1 MLNLCELD
9 KLESYLRNNGY
20 LYKRTDVENDPSYL
34 TCHQIIVYTKNEDGK
49 LIREWIAEC
58 SYGGI
63 YGDCGYESDGS
74 LNAWGSIVNR
84 QTENLILK
92 RITADDVIRR
102 LENNG

>member
-9 KLESYLRNNGY
+9 KLESYLRDNGY

-34 TCHQIIVYTKNEDGK
+34 THHHIIVYTKNEDGE
-49 LIREWIAEC
+49 LIREWISEC
-58 SYGGI
+58 S

-74 LNAWGSIVNR
+74 LDAWGSVVNR

-92 RITADDVIRR
+92 RITADEIIRR

>member
-9 KLESYLRNNGY
+9 KLESYLRDNGY
-20 LYKRTDVENDPSYL
+20 LYKRIDVENDPSYL
-34 TCHQIIVYTKNEDGK
+34 TCHHIIVYTKNEDGE
-49 LIREWIAEC
+49 LVREWIAEC
-58 SYGGI
+58 S

-74 LNAWGSIVNR
+74 LDAWGSIVNR

-92 RITADDVIRR
+92 RITADEIIRR

>member
-9 KLESYLRNNGY
+9 KLESYLRDNEY
-20 LYKRTDVENDPSYL
+20 LYERIDIENHPFYIS
-34 TCHQIIVYTKNEDGK
+34 CHQIVVYKKNEGGE

-74 LNAWGSIVNR
+74 LNAWGSIVDR

-92 RITADDVIRR
+92 RITADEIIRR

>member
-9 KLESYLRNNGY
+9 KLESYLRDNGY

-34 TCHQIIVYTKNEDGK
+34 TYHHIIVYTKNEDGE
-49 LIREWIAEC
+49 LVREWIAEC
-58 SYGGI
+58 S

-74 LNAWGSIVNR
+74 LDAWGSIVDR

-92 RITADDVIRR
+92 RITADDVIKR
-102 LENNG
+102 LNKDD

>member
-9 KLESYLRNNGY
+9 KLESYLRGKGY
-20 LYKRTDVENDPSYL
+20 LYKRIDAENDPSYL
-34 TCHQIIVYTKNEDGK
+34 TCHQIIVYVKNEDGE
-49 LIREWIAEC
+49 LVREWIAEC
-58 SYGGI
+58 S

-74 LNAWGSIVNR
+74 LDAWGSIVNR

-92 RITADDVIRR
+92 RITADEIIRR

>member
-9 KLESYLRNNGY
+9 RLESYLRDNGY
-20 LYKRTDVENDPSYL
+20 LYKRTDAENNPSYL
-34 TCHQIIVYTKNEDGK
+34 TCHQIIVYTKNEDGEFV
-49 LIREWIAEC
+49 REWIAEC
-58 SYGGI
+58 SYG
-63 YGDCGYESDGS
+63 DCGYESNGS